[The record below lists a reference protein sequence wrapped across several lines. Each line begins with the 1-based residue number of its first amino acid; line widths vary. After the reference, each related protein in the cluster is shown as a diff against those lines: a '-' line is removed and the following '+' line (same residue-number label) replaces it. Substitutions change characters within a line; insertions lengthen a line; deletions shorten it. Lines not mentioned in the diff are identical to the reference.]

1 MICDIAIPVW
11 NKKELT
17 ERCVASIL
25 SNTDFPYRIILID
38 NASEEPTR
46 KYLEFI
52 SAQYP
57 DKIKLIVNKENLG
70 NTPAGVQGM
79 KYSDAEYVCILDN
92 DTIVCKGW
100 LSEMVKVAELSDKI
114 GIVNP
119 NCNSFGLH
127 KPEGQSLEDF
137 SKELLSK
144 NTGKY
149 VEIGAAVGF
158 CYLVKRKVINEI
170 GYWDEC
176 FSPGYFEDT
185 EYAMRAKK
193 YGYKSVMASGAYIYH
208 DEHSSFKSKE
218 KKKNFEKVFK
228 VSRDK
233 FYAMYGKP
241 ERILYAMSKPISN
254 IGLFDKKI
262 YEHADKGNF
271 VEIIVNYKNSGVK
284 LIEHGNIKKI
294 VFSDLF
300 FKVKV
305 WLRIL
310 LKKKKYSRVFIDR
323 YE

>member
-1 MICDIAIPVW
+1 MICDIAIPIW

-17 ERCVASIL
+17 EKCVESIL
-25 SNTDFPYRIILID
+25 SNTDFPYRVILVD
-38 NASEEPTR
+38 NASVEPA
-46 KYLEFI
+46 KSYLKSM
-52 SAQYP
+52 SAKYP

-100 LSEMVKVAELSDKI
+100 LSEMVRIAELSDKI

-119 NCNSFGLH
+119 NSNSFGLH
-127 KPEGQSLEDF
+127 KPEGQALEDF
-137 SKELLSK
+137 SEELLSK
-144 NTGKY
+144 NSGKY
-149 VEIGAAVGF
+149 IEIGAAVGF

-170 GYWDEC
+170 GYWDER

-185 EYAMRAKK
+185 EYSMRAKK
-193 YGYKSVMASGAYIYH
+193 YGYKSVMAYGAYIYH

-218 KKKNFEKVFK
+218 KRKNFEKVFK
-228 VSRDK
+228 ASRDK

-241 ERILYAMSKPISN
+241 ERILYAMSGPIADIELLN
-254 IGLFDKKI
+254 KKI
-262 YEHADKGNF
+262 YEQADKGNF
-271 VEIIVNYKNSGVK
+271 VEVIVSRENSGVK
-284 LIEHGNIKKI
+284 LTEHGNIKKI
-294 VFSDLF
+294 IFSDLF

-310 LKKKKYSRVFIDR
+310 LKKKKYHRVFMDK